1 MAKVSAFLAPG
12 LEEVECLAVVD
23 VLRRAGVCVDLVSI
37 SEDRCVTG
45 SHGICIVADTLLGET
60 NFEDT
65 DCLFLPG
72 GMPGTENLY
81 ACGPVCELLRRF
93 AAADIEA
100 RPVWKPLHLQPVFAK
115 CRVFGGEVAE
125 ALFERGVCLPSGTGL
140 KSGDFARIAACLK

>member
-60 NFEDT
+60 DFEDT
-65 DCLFLPG
+65 DCLFLIFIR
-72 GMPGTENLY
+72 
-81 ACGPVCELLRRF
+81 V
-93 AAADIEA
+93 IE
-100 RPVWKPLHLQPVFAK
+100 
-115 CRVFGGEVAE
+115 
-125 ALFERGVCLPSGTGL
+125 
-140 KSGDFARIAACLK
+140 DFARVVHHSDIFGFESLHTVGCQIDNALDFLFG